1 MIISRIYTF
10 SGKLPVWLGGILRVT
25 MRRTQVYAEMY
36 VRPNVRVHITRDHW
50 CATQQSIFV
59 EQKFLELLTV
69 SYASSLDVIDY

>member
-1 MIISRIYTF
+1 MARGHFARLYASYA
-10 SGKLPVWLGGILRVT
+10 SC
-25 MRRTQVYAEMY
+25 TQVYAEMY

-69 SYASSLDVIDY
+69 SYASFGVIDY